1 MGSFQSKPA
10 ANAKARAEPAG
21 LETRTSDEYLRVRG
35 DKITLREEEV
45 ILKGAAIGGWMNME
59 NFITGYTG
67 HEHQLRAAMKDA
79 LGEEKYEFFFDKFLQ
94 YFFQE
99 EDAKFFASLGLNCIR
114 IPVNYHHFEDD
125 MNPRVFKKEGLKHLD
140 RVVDICA
147 KHGIYTVIDLH
158 AAPGGQNFDWHSD
171 NATHKALFYDHKDFQ
186 DRTILIWEHLAR
198 HYKNNTWVAGYN
210 PLNEPTDEKH
220 VRLISFY
227 ERVEKAI
234 RAIDPNHILFLD
246 TFASDF
252 SHFDK
257 PLPNSVYTCHDYSDY
272 GFPNPPEPYTGS
284 KEQVALHQRSFEDKT
299 AYMRKHKGPIWV
311 GEWGPVY
318 QNTNDGIPDWE
329 KINDTRF
336 EVLKLQLGIFGDAG
350 ASWSIWLYK
359 DIGFQ
364 GMVYAAE
371 DTAYV
376 KLLKD
381 FLRKKRSLAADKWGA
396 DDTPVRALF
405 TPLEQWLESACPSF
419 KNRYPAPT
427 AGGVNSSWKIGN
439 HVSRLMR
446 NILLS
451 EELVLEFAS
460 VFKGKSYAELDEL
473 AKSFEFAQ
481 CVQRERLNQILKADS
496 KRTDHV
502 DEKVQARSS
511 GQQVWNWSEKTIV

>member
-1 MGSFQSKPA
+1 MGSFQST
-10 ANAKARAEPAG
+10 ANVKAPRPD
-21 LETRTSDEYLRVRG
+21 RTKMGKDYLKVEG
-35 DKITLREEEV
+35 DLITLRGNEV

-59 NFITGYTG
+59 NFITGYAG

-79 LGEEKYEFFFDKFLQ
+79 LGEEKYQYFFDKFLE

-99 EDAKFFASLGLNCIR
+99 EDAKFFATLGLNCIR

-125 MNPRVFKKEGLKHLD
+125 MNPRAFKKEGLKHLD

-171 NATHKALFYDHKDFQ
+171 NATHKALFYEHKDFQ
-186 DRTILIWEHLAR
+186 DRTVLIWEHLAR

-227 ERVEKAI
+227 ERIEKAI
-234 RAIDPNHILFLD
+234 RAIDPHHILFLD

-252 SHFDK
+252 SHFGT

-284 KEQVALHQRSFEDKT
+284 KEQIALHQRSFEDKT

-318 QNTNDGIPDWE
+318 QNANDGIPDWE

-364 GMVYAAE
+364 GMVYAGN

-381 FLRKKRSLAADKWGA
+381 FLRKKKSLAADKWGA
-396 DDTPVRALF
+396 DDTPVRDLF
-405 TPLEQWLESACPSF
+405 TPLEDWLKDACPSF
-419 KNRYPAPT
+419 AKRYPAPT

-451 EELVLEFAS
+451 EELVLEFAE
-460 VFKGKSYAELDEL
+460 VFKGKNYAELDEL
-473 AKSFEFAQ
+473 ARSFEFAQ
-481 CVQRERLNQILKADS
+481 CVQRERLNEILKNDS
-496 KRTDHV
+496 KRNRANL
-502 DEKVQARSS
+502 EKPTFSKMSEPV
-511 GQQVWNWSEKTIV
+511 GQGWSESEKTAWA